1 MSSSSD
7 RLSLNRRLWSLRV
20 RPDGLSAEA
29 ALRPVWGSGWW
40 TFGLVPAKMD
50 SAPFNLFGAGGGG
63 CLGGGQGPQGVVC
76 WWEGPPPPPTA
87 GRCIFRQVNCL
98 GGRGPVG
105 KHSPVLSSR
114 VWHFLLG
121 IASSLR
127 MEESPVGDVLLTLP
141 LSASVV
147 VWRLWERLQWL
158 LWVGM
163 GIWNEPPLFVGV
175 LWSKYCHHG
184 RGDGQHLV

>member
-1 MSSSSD
+1 MSDLTDCLLRLLSD
-7 RLSLNRRLWSLRV
+7 PCGAVGGELLGWFLQRWTVHPLTCLAV
-20 RPDGLSAEA
+20 GGGL
-29 ALRPVWGSGWW
+29 PWW
-40 TFGLVPAKMD
+40 
-50 SAPFNLFGAGGGG
+50 GAGT
-63 CLGGGQGPQGVVC
+63 PRSGVLV
-76 WWEGPPPPPTA
+76 GRPPPPPTA

-158 LWVGM
+158 LRVGM